1 MSDLQISLI
10 IIGII
15 VIGGVVFFNWLQ
27 QARYR
32 RRIKQAFE
40 HEHEDALLKTSKSS
54 WESERIEPKFGN
66 EAPPKFVNEFS
77 AESPV
82 ELGITREPPRFEP
95 ENRLIVED
103 ETTEEQKAVNFDSKI
118 NYITSI
124 RANKLI
130 THDKLTELLQ
140 QKFDFG
146 KPVRWL
152 GLNQDGHTWEEI
164 TIETLHTQGGYIHLK
179 GCLQLADRAGPVSEV
194 NLSRFRDMVEDFA
207 MQIEAIADCPDIAEA
222 HTKAVTLD
230 KFCADVDVVMGI
242 NIISKDGG
250 AFVGTKIRALAEAS
264 GFRLESEGAFRFRDD
279 NNTVLFSLSNYET
292 TPFLPASMRTLT
304 THGIT
309 FLFDVPRVANGEK
322 IFDQM
327 VSLARQFA
335 LTLNGIM
342 VDDNRVP
349 LNDNGIRKSKQQL
362 MNIQAV
368 MAANDIP
375 AGSETALKLFV

>member
-27 QARYR
+27 QTRYR
-32 RRIKQAFE
+32 RSVKQAFE
-40 HEHEDALLKTSKSS
+40 HEHEDALLKMDKVG
-54 WESERIEPKFGN
+54 WENERVEPKFGN
-66 EAPPKFVNEFS
+66 ESFQTS
-77 AESPV
+77 LAESRSNKEPV
-82 ELGITREPPRFEP
+82 RPEPDHIFIKEP
-95 ENRLIVED
+95 VD
-103 ETTEEQKAVNFDSKI
+103 EQEHKSVNFDSVI
-118 NYITSI
+118 NYIASI

-146 KPVRWL
+146 KPVRWF

-164 TIETLHTQGGYIHLK
+164 TIESLNASGGYIYLN

-207 MQIEAIADCPDIAEA
+207 SQVNAIADCPDITEA
-222 HTKAVTLD
+222 HSKAVSLD
-230 KFCADVDVVMGI
+230 KFCAEVDVVMGI

-264 GFRLESEGAFRFRDD
+264 GFRLESEGAFRYRDE
-279 NNTVLFSLSNYET
+279 NSAILFSLGNYET
-292 TPFLPASMRTLT
+292 TPFLPANMRTLT

-309 FLFDVPRVANGEK
+309 FLFDVPRVASGEK
-322 IFDQM
+322 VFDQM
-327 VSLARQFA
+327 THLARLFST
-335 LTLNGIM
+335 TLNGII

-349 LNDNGIRKSKQQL
+349 LSDNGIRKSRQQL
-362 MNIQAV
+362 INIQAA
-368 MAANDIP
+368 MAAYHIP

>member
-10 IIGII
+10 IIGVF

-27 QARYR
+27 QARFR
-32 RRIKQAFE
+32 RKVKQSFE
-40 HEHEDALLKTSKSS
+40 HEHEDALLKTGKAT
-54 WESERIEPKFGN
+54 WENERIEPKFG
-66 EAPPKFVNEFS
+66 S
-77 AESPV
+77 DPV
-82 ELGITREPPRFEP
+82 HELQPEPRTVKEPIRPEP
-95 ENRLIVED
+95 EPED
-103 ETTEEQKAVNFDSKI
+103 LVSIEKPPLEQKPVNFDSTI

-146 KPVRWL
+146 KPVHWF
-152 GLNQDGHTWEEI
+152 GLSQDGQTWEEI
-164 TIETLHTQGGYIHLK
+164 TIETLHTNGGYIYLN

-207 MQIEAIADCPDIAEA
+207 SQVNAVADCPDISDA
-222 HTKAVTLD
+222 HSRAVSLD
-230 KFCADVDVVMGI
+230 KFCAEVDVVMGI

-264 GFRLESEGAFRFRDD
+264 GFRLESEGTFRYRDE
-279 NNTVLFSLSNYET
+279 NNTNTILFSLGNYEE
-292 TPFLPASMRTLT
+292 TPFLPANMRTLT

-309 FLFDVPRVANGEK
+309 FLLDVPRVANGEK
-322 IFDQM
+322 VFDQM
-327 VSLARQFA
+327 AHLAKLFA
-335 LTLNGIM
+335 STLNGIM

-349 LNDNGIRKSKQQL
+349 LSDNGIRRSKQQL
-362 MNIQAV
+362 VNIQAA
-368 MAANDIP
+368 MAAHNIP